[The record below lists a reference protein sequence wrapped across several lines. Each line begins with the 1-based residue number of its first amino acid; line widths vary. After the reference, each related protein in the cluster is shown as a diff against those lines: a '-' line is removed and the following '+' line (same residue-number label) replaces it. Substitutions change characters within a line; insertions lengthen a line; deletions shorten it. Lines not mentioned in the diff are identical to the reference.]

1 MADTSRMKLLLY
13 VTVFLIATCGL
24 VYELVAGTV
33 ASYLLG
39 DSVTQFSLVI
49 GVYLSAMGVGAFLS
63 KYIHRNLLQWF
74 IRVELLV
81 GLVGGISSALL
92 FYLFEAAPF
101 FDLYLFLLVFLTG
114 MFVGVE
120 LPLLIRILKDQE
132 EFKDLVSS
140 IFTLDY
146 IGALLASLIFPFLLM
161 PSIGLLKTSFL
172 FGILNTI
179 VGVMLI
185 EYFRALLPSYRTLMV
200 TAIFQLVFLSVGF
213 AIADRIQ
220 GFTEELAFDATIVHA
235 ESTPYQRIVVTRNKD
250 DIRLFLN
257 SNLQFSSRDEYR
269 YHEALV
275 HPAFASARH
284 HDQVLV
290 LGGGDGLAVR
300 EMLKY
305 PDVKSITLVDLD
317 PAMTTLFKSNVLMKK
332 LNNGSLSHP
341 KVNVINADAFSWLR
355 SSKQLF
361 DVVVI
366 DFPDPSGYSV
376 GKLYTSSFY
385 HTLRQVLSPEAVI
398 VVQSTSPLVAPNS
411 FWCVNNTI
419 RSCGFKTIPY
429 HSYVPSFGEWGFVLA
444 SMQDFPVN
452 EKPVFIPGLRYFAT
466 DVWAQMKFFP
476 ADMQYRDTP
485 VNRLNNQQLVLFFE
499 QEWSKVM

>member
-81 GLVGGISSALL
+81 GFVGGISSALL

-146 IGALLASLIFPFLLM
+146 IGALLASLIFPFVLM

-172 FGILNTI
+172 FGILNTV
-179 VGVMLI
+179 VGILLI
-185 EYFRALLPSYRTLMV
+185 EYFRSMLPAYRMLMTV
-200 TAIFQLVFLSVGF
+200 AIIQLIVLGGGF
-213 AIADRIQ
+213 ALADRLQ
-220 GFTEELAFDATIVHA
+220 GVTEEMAFQSTIIHA

-250 DIRLFLN
+250 DVRLFLN

-269 YHEALV
+269 YHESLV
-275 HPAFASARH
+275 HPSFMYAPQQEH
-284 HDQVLV
+284 VLV
-290 LGGGDGLAVR
+290 LGGGDGMAVR
-300 EMLKY
+300 EVLKY
-305 PDVKSITLVDLD
+305 PEVKTVTLVDLD
-317 PAMTTLFKSNVLMKK
+317 PAMTALFRSNVLLSR
-332 LNNGSLSHP
+332 LNDHSLSNP
-341 KVNVINADAFSWLR
+341 KVNIVNADAFSWLR
-355 SSKQLF
+355 TSAKLF
-361 DVVVI
+361 DVVII

-376 GKLYTSSFY
+376 GKLYTTAFY
-385 HTLRQVLSPEAVI
+385 HTLKQVLAPEAVV

-411 FWCVNNTI
+411 FWCVNNTM
-419 RSCGFKTIPY
+419 RNCGFKTVPY
-429 HSYVPSFGEWGFVLA
+429 HAYVPSFGEWGFVMA
-444 SMQDFPVN
+444 SLHAWPSV
-452 EKPVFIPGLRYFAT
+452 EKPVQVPGLRYFANT
-466 DVWAQMKFFP
+466 IWPQMKIFP
-476 ADMQYRDTP
+476 TDMQYRDTP

-499 QEWSKVM
+499 EEWSRAL